1 MVVQRLLK
9 KPEVYDMDESEEM
22 WRWRASRDLQIELQR
37 ALEGELSL
45 EKINLVMLALL
56 PQAIRTRWSS

>member
-1 MVVQRLLK
+1 
-9 KPEVYDMDESEEM
+9 MDESEEM

-37 ALEGELSL
+37 GLEGELSL

>member
-37 ALEGELSL
+37 GLEGELSL